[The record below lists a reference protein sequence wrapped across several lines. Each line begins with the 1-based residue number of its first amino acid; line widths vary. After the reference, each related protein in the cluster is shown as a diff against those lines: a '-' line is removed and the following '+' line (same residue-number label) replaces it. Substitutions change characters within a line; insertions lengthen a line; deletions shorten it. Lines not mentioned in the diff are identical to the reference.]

1 MTTQRAGGELW
12 IGSDVDVALYGLQ
25 GTDGEYINDATV
37 AWALKTSAGGAIS
50 GGSGSCTYES
60 GSNGDYRGTI
70 PAAVTATLTD
80 GSQYRLELTASG
92 TANDFRR
99 IVYTAKYRGA
109 R

>member
-1 MTTQRAGGELW
+1 MSTAKAGGELW
-12 IGSDVDVALYGLQ
+12 IGSDLDVTLYGLQ
-25 GTDGEYINDATV
+25 GTDGDYINGATV
-37 AWALKTSAGGAIS
+37 AWALKTAAGGAIS

-70 PAAVTATLTD
+70 PASVTATLTAD
-80 GSQYRLELTASG
+80 TAYRVEITVSG

-99 IVYTAKYRGA
+99 IEYKAKYRGA